1 MAEKATQ
8 KPVRRY
14 FSCNIVVETR
24 AKNRFNFSQISY
36 TKQMNDLERTKY
48 EKLCYSGQKCQRIP
62 EALVKLYGAK
72 VQSLD
77 LSYNELVTLRGLEG
91 FPLLTELVLD
101 NNQLTDTLV
110 LPYLPHLHT
119 LSLNKNNIVDIES
132 LIVKIRH
139 NLPSLT
145 YLSLL
150 GNKACPNQLS
160 NIDNDD
166 EDYQRYRYYVLHHL
180 PALKFLDSNKVR
192 EWEKGEARRRGQ
204 FMKVVRP
211 NLSNID
217 ENSRNNTISNPFT
230 PLPKSI
236 RSPDD
241 FRGAYGKCRYRYNG
255 KHSEGNRF
263 ICNSDL

>member
-1 MAEKATQ
+1 MAEIQMLPSSVTY
-8 KPVRRY
+8 VD
-14 FSCNIVVETR
+14 
-24 AKNRFNFSQISY
+24 NR
-36 TKQMNDLERTKY
+36 
-48 EKLCYSGQKCQRIP
+48 LCYSGQKCQRIP

-77 LSYNELVTLRGLEG
+77 LSYNELVTLKGLEG
-91 FPLLTELVLD
+91 FPLLKELVLD
-101 NNQLTDTLV
+101 NNQLSDSLV

-119 LSLNKNNIVDIES
+119 LSLNKNNITDIES
-132 LIVKIRH
+132 LVVKIRH
-139 NLPSLT
+139 NLPALT

-180 PALKFLDSNKVR
+180 PSLKFLDSNKVR

-204 FMKVVRP
+204 FMKIVRP
-211 NLSNID
+211 NISNIS
-217 ENSRNNTISNPFT
+217 ENVRNNAISNSFT

-236 RSPDD
+236 RNPDD

-263 ICNSDL
+263 ISNSDL